1 MKCLLLLLAGT
12 VALMAADISG
22 KWTGT
27 VKGDPEAQGQIAEL
41 NLKQT
46 GAEITGTAGAG
57 GGESWPIQNG
67 KFEDD
72 RVTFDITAEE
82 IPVHFELRLEND
94 HLKGT
99 VTYQEGGQKHTV
111 ALDLYRRAN

>member
-1 MKCLLLLLAGT
+1 MKPICVFLFFA

-22 KWTGT
+22 KWTGA
-27 VKGDPEAQGQIAEL
+27 VKGELEAQGQIAEL
-41 NLKQT
+41 SLKQN
-46 GAEITGTAGAG
+46 GAEITGTAGSSG
-57 GGESWPIQNG
+57 GDSWPIQNG

-82 IPVHFELRLEND
+82 IPVHFELRLQDD

-99 VTYQEGGQKHTV
+99 VTYQEGGQKHEV
-111 ALDLYRRAN
+111 SLELRRK

>member
-1 MKCLLLLLAGT
+1 MKSIALLLLLA

-22 KWTGT
+22 KWTGA
-27 VKGDPEAQGQIAEL
+27 VKGDLEAEGQTAEL
-41 NLKQT
+41 NLKQS
-46 GAEITGTAGAG
+46 GAEITGTAGSS

-72 RVTFDITAEE
+72 RVTFDITADE
-82 IPVHFELRLEND
+82 IPVHFELRLEAE

-111 ALDLYRRAN
+111 SLDLFRRSS

>member
-1 MKCLLLLLAGT
+1 MRFLLLLLAGA

-27 VKGDPEAQGQIAEL
+27 VKGDPDAQGQIAEL
-41 NLKQT
+41 NLKQS

-67 KFEDD
+67 KYEDD

-82 IPVHFELRLEND
+82 IPVHFELRLENE

-111 ALDLYRRAN
+111 SLELHRAS

>member
-1 MKCLLLLLAGT
+1 MRFLLLLLASA

-22 KWTGT
+22 KWTGA
-27 VKGDPEAQGQIAEL
+27 VKGDPDAQGQIAEL
-41 NLKQT
+41 NLKQS

-67 KFEDD
+67 KFEDA
-72 RVTFDITAEE
+72 RVTFDIPAED
-82 IPVHFELRLEND
+82 IPVHCELRLED
-94 HLKGT
+94 EHLKGT

-111 ALDLYRRAN
+111 SLELHRL

>member
-1 MKCLLLLLAGT
+1 MKLLPLLLAGA
-12 VALMAADISG
+12 VVLMAADISG
-22 KWTGT
+22 KWTGA

-41 NLKQT
+41 NLKQN
-46 GAEITGTAGAG
+46 GAEITGTAGSG

-82 IPVHFELRLEND
+82 IPVHFELRLENE

-111 ALDLYRRAN
+111 SLELHRQ